1 MAMEQKMPPSTHIAT
16 DPVTLNVIYNRL
28 VGICREMGTTM
39 MRTAYSPIFSESRDF
54 SCVL

>member
-54 SCVL
+54 S